1 MFSCTQRDPNPERS
15 DFVYR
20 DLSKELDLVKKNIAD
35 VEKEYETRQADM
47 RSVVPQTGQIKS
59 YEKKVFESKNQL
71 ERLRQQEQFFEISL
85 EQRKKLVADRYSE
98 SFRGGRPW
106 PDAKELEVYE
116 RAQKLRREKIA
127 WEKNKGIVKS
137 VPRGTK
143 PEASE
148 K

>member
-20 DLSKELDLVKKNIAD
+20 DLSKELDLVKKNIAA
-35 VEKEYETRQADM
+35 VEIEYNTRQTDLK
-47 RSVVPQTGQIKS
+47 SVVPQTGQIKT

-71 ERLRQQEQFFEISL
+71 ERLRQQQQFFEISL
-85 EQRKKLVADRYSE
+85 EERKKDVIGRYEE
-98 SFRGGRPW
+98 SLRGGRAW
-106 PDAKELEVYE
+106 PDKKELEIYE
-116 RAQKLRREKIA
+116 RAQKFQREKIA
-127 WEKNKGIVKS
+127 WEKNKGMIKD

-143 PEASE
+143 IETPE